1 MSETTTAPADTGNQ
15 ETDKPKEPFLKII
28 SGNPD
33 DTQVAALTVLFAGM
47 ASAAAAAAEKE
58 QRDRN
63 MWGSHRERLARRV
76 LSFAPGSFRNVEF
89 Y

>member
-1 MSETTTAPADTGNQ
+1 MSETTTAPADTGNK
-15 ETDKPKEPFLKII
+15 EAEKPKEPFLKIV

-33 DTQVAALTVLFAGM
+33 DTQVAALTALFAGM
-47 ASAAAAAAEKE
+47 AAAAAAAAEQE
-58 QRDRN
+58 ERERN

-76 LSFAPGSFRNVEF
+76 LSFSPGSFRNVQF